1 MLGKL
6 AVRNVKRSARDYL
19 VYVITM
25 TFVTALMFA
34 FNSLIFSPDIRER
47 IDEVGIMA
55 ALVGLATFFIVIIVA
70 WLINYM
76 VRFMLEKRSREF
88 GTYLLLG
95 LKKKEILRLYM
106 RENMLMGAGAFGCG
120 LLLGILIQQIL
131 MAVLYAMIQT
141 DYHIHAEFNGW
152 CVFTTACCY
161 GGCYLLALFRCKGRF
176 KKMNICDLMNAGS
189 KNEEIIESHEQVKR
203 WLLPLSLVFLVLFG
217 LWLFS
222 GGILGEW
229 GGGAVI
235 GFIVGLVLT
244 IYLFYTGLSSSIVCY
259 IRREGKGIYKGQN
272 LFLLRQLS
280 SKIRTMRFTMGTI
293 TALFMLAFLGCT
305 VAMMFS
311 DYQNKVLQEKFPFDV
326 QVYSGN
332 VEDDFKRELA
342 VIEEMCDVK
351 EAYPY
356 QIYTDGKMQVNTW
369 LYTHLRAFGREFVTG
384 DGKPDEKALS
394 EREDGCYCEFDTYMK
409 LTDYNRLRRMLGYP
423 EISLGENEYAIHM
436 KKRVFGET
444 KDFSGHLSVE
454 GKDGELSFSRYYM
467 EPFSQDGHN
476 GGDYVVVVPD
486 EACSLTPYYAELAVD
501 IEGDA
506 PAGLSKRLDG
516 LDKKDVFSYLDWEDE
531 EEYEEDAENGEDGEA
546 RDNGE
551 DGEKEGV
558 TVDLFGEDESGSEE
572 GSGDPADEED
582 GAETDRASIPELD
595 EEADVSSGPN
605 NSCCGSDM
613 IITYAAVNLVRDNV
627 IPEVKYILSSIVF
640 PCFYIGLV
648 FVCVALTVLSVQQLS
663 DSAKYRFRY
672 GVLSKMGLGRRE
684 VAGVIKRQLAAY
696 YLCPALFAAVIA
708 GIIAL
713 FISRKFIF
721 YTGVETETIQ
731 YFGIS
736 FLLFMGIYLLYFLTT
751 YVQFRQNVERGD

>member
-95 LKKKEILRLYM
+95 LKKKEISRLYM

-131 MAVLYAMIQT
+131 MAVLYAMLQT
-141 DYHIHAEFNGW
+141 DYHLHAEFNGW

-332 VEDDFKRELA
+332 VEDDFRRELA

-369 LYTHLRAFGREFVTG
+369 LYTHLRAFGREFVTA
-384 DGKPDEKALS
+384 DGKPDENALS

-444 KDFSGHLSVE
+444 KDFSGHLTVE
-454 GKDGELSFSRYYM
+454 GKEGELSFSRYYM

-486 EACSLTPYYAELAVD
+486 EACALTPYYAELAVD

-506 PAGLSKRLDG
+506 PAGLSKRLDS
-516 LDKKDVFSYLDWEDE
+516 LEKKDVFSYLDWEDE
-531 EEYEEDAENGEDGEA
+531 EEYEEDAENGEDGE
-546 RDNGE
+546 
-551 DGEKEGV
+551 
-558 TVDLFGEDESGSEE
+558 
-572 GSGDPADEED
+572 
-582 GAETDRASIPELD
+582 
-595 EEADVSSGPN
+595 EADASSGPN

-627 IPEVKYILSSIVF
+627 IPEVKYMLSSIVF

>member
-95 LKKKEILRLYM
+95 LKKKEISRLYM

-131 MAVLYAMIQT
+131 MAVLYAMLQT
-141 DYHIHAEFNGW
+141 DYHLHAEFNGW
-152 CVFTTACCY
+152 CIFTTACCY

-176 KKMNICDLMNAGS
+176 KKMNICDLINAGS

-332 VEDDFKRELA
+332 VEDDFRRELA

-369 LYTHLRAFGREFVTG
+369 LYTHLRAFGREFVTA

-444 KDFSGHLSVE
+444 KDFSGHLTVE

-486 EACSLTPYYAELAVD
+486 EACALTPYYAELAVD

-506 PAGLSKRLDG
+506 PAGLSKRLDD
-516 LDKKDVFSYLDWEDE
+516 LEKKDVFSYLDWEDE

-546 RDNGE
+546 D
-551 DGEKEGV
+551 
-558 TVDLFGEDESGSEE
+558 
-572 GSGDPADEED
+572 A
-582 GAETDRASIPELD
+582 
-595 EEADVSSGPN
+595 SSGPN

-627 IPEVKYILSSIVF
+627 IPEVKYMLSSIVF

-751 YVQFRQNVERGD
+751 YVQFRQNVERED